1 MKLSN
6 DPVKLP
12 LNASPLRPAEGENIG
27 PASLANL
34 RSALCTEY
42 RLPDDTDR
50 CKAWLSLRE
59 GWDTEKQ
66 KSKKMNEL
74 EISWLVYYYLSANF
88 IFRKGWHTVKYIN
101 IKKIWHKYLVLD
113 NFLSAKEI
121 SKNWCRYYLC
131 QKFIHICQYSAKVQC
146 VNNRSSFGRYSHC
159 VMVWLWSIQCM
170 HVIYT
175 FICNCTIVTLFK
187 IFIDISQKNIILN
200 LYVHV
205 HELVNVPD

>member
-1 MKLSN
+1 MYTYFDLDLLAAWSISLSLCEAVLPSEDILFVDPVMKLSN

-101 IKKIWHKYLVLD
+101 IKKFD
-113 NFLSAKEI
+113 TNI
-121 SKNWCRYYLC
+121 SC
-131 QKFIHICQYSAKVQC
+131 
-146 VNNRSSFGRYSHC
+146 
-159 VMVWLWSIQCM
+159 
-170 HVIYT
+170 
-175 FICNCTIVTLFK
+175 
-187 IFIDISQKNIILN
+187 
-200 LYVHV
+200 
-205 HELVNVPD
+205 

>member
-1 MKLSN
+1 MYTYFDLDLLAAWSISLSLCEAVLPSEDILFVDPVMKLSN

-66 KSKKMNEL
+66 KSKKMNEMQ
-74 EISWLVYYYLSANF
+74 ISWLVYY
-88 IFRKGWHTVKYIN
+88 IITWVQ
-101 IKKIWHKYLVLD
+101 
-113 NFLSAKEI
+113 I
-121 SKNWCRYYLC
+121 S
-131 QKFIHICQYSAKVQC
+131 FS
-146 VNNRSSFGRYSHC
+146 GR
-159 VMVWLWSIQCM
+159 VD
-170 HVIYT
+170 
-175 FICNCTIVTLFK
+175 TL
-187 IFIDISQKNIILN
+187 
-200 LYVHV
+200 
-205 HELVNVPD
+205 

>member
-1 MKLSN
+1 MYTYFDLDLLAAWSISLSLCEAVRPSEDILFVDPVMKLSN

-66 KSKKMNEL
+66 KSKKMNEMQ
-74 EISWLVYYYLSANF
+74 ISWLVYYIITWVQISFSGRVDTLL
-88 IFRKGWHTVKYIN
+88 N
-101 IKKIWHKYLVLD
+101 I
-113 NFLSAKEI
+113 
-121 SKNWCRYYLC
+121 
-131 QKFIHICQYSAKVQC
+131 
-146 VNNRSSFGRYSHC
+146 
-159 VMVWLWSIQCM
+159 
-170 HVIYT
+170 
-175 FICNCTIVTLFK
+175 
-187 IFIDISQKNIILN
+187 
-200 LYVHV
+200 
-205 HELVNVPD
+205 

>member
-66 KSKKMNEL
+66 KSKKMNEMQ
-74 EISWLVYYYLSANF
+74 ISWLVYYYLSANF
-88 IFRKGWHTVKYIN
+88 IFRKRWHTLKYIN
-101 IKKIWHKYLVLD
+101 KKKIWHKNLVLD
-113 NFLSAKEI
+113 NF
-121 SKNWCRYYLC
+121 
-131 QKFIHICQYSAKVQC
+131 
-146 VNNRSSFGRYSHC
+146 NRTD
-159 VMVWLWSIQCM
+159 
-170 HVIYT
+170 VI
-175 FICNCTIVTLFK
+175 TIFVK
-187 IFIDISQKNIILN
+187 N
-200 LYVHV
+200 LYTYANIQQRC
-205 HELVNVPD
+205 NVSITEAALEDILTV

>member
-1 MKLSN
+1 MYTYFDLDLLAAWSISLSLCEAVLPSEDILFVDPVMKLSN

-66 KSKKMNEL
+66 KSKKMNEMQ
-74 EISWLVYYYLSANF
+74 ISWLVYYIITWVQISFSGRVDTLL
-88 IFRKGWHTVKYIN
+88 N
-101 IKKIWHKYLVLD
+101 I
-113 NFLSAKEI
+113 
-121 SKNWCRYYLC
+121 
-131 QKFIHICQYSAKVQC
+131 
-146 VNNRSSFGRYSHC
+146 
-159 VMVWLWSIQCM
+159 
-170 HVIYT
+170 
-175 FICNCTIVTLFK
+175 
-187 IFIDISQKNIILN
+187 
-200 LYVHV
+200 
-205 HELVNVPD
+205 